1 MPRSDV
7 LRVVVHTVGRTRE
20 RGWETLAA
28 SEYATRLERGRPVVR
43 ARTSFHP
50 TGDALSRAVQELIA
64 PVVARAFFRY
74 GAHHEGPGLASQVL
88 HEDGEQMG
96 SADFAAMLWELHGK
110 FDRVSFVIGGAD
122 GLPPEL
128 MPADGSTFRHI
139 SLSRMTFPHRLARV
153 LLLEQVFRAREI
165 WAASHYPK

>member
-64 PVVARAFFRY
+64 PVV
-74 GAHHEGPGLASQVL
+74 VL